1 MTRRR
6 IAIVAPGGP
15 DEFVGGIERFGR
27 GLALA
32 FARAGCEVVHAR
44 AGRDEDRLADGV
56 RWRSIRVEADELDPW
71 RLAKPRLASAILEAL
86 HACDE
91 VHVLRFDAG
100 SIDIVPRLA
109 AHARTRLW
117 LHDHGTSCARAF
129 RHDPPAGMSCPRD
142 ESARA
147 PVADPCASCLMPWIG
162 THAAGGIERLR
173 DGLARRR
180 DAAARALSAAHE
192 LLAPSHSHAD
202 ALRAVHGGLALRVVE
217 PGVEECFLATGR
229 DATSAAQREGA
240 LRVLHAGNHGWW
252 KGSCDLLDAFEEI
265 DRADATLVLAGT
277 GIDASWTRRLERAAR
292 LARLEQHG
300 AYEPAGL
307 ARVAAGCDVAVFPSR
322 LAESFGLAA
331 AECGAAGLELVV
343 SDRGDLPERV
353 GGDASLVVPAGD
365 ARALARM
372 LERLADA
379 KFSGRLR
386 RGAQRRARDTDAC
399 VRELLA

>member
-1 MTRRR
+1 
-6 IAIVAPGGP
+6 V
-15 DEFVGGIERFGR
+15 
-27 GLALA
+27 
-32 FARAGCEVVHAR
+32 
-44 AGRDEDRLADGV
+44 
-56 RWRSIRVEADELDPW
+56 
-71 RLAKPRLASAILEAL
+71 
-86 HACDE
+86 
-91 VHVLRFDAG
+91 
-100 SIDIVPRLA
+100 
-109 AHARTRLW
+109 
-117 LHDHGTSCARAF
+117 
-129 RHDPPAGMSCPRD
+129 
-142 ESARA
+142 
-147 PVADPCASCLMPWIG
+147 
-162 THAAGGIERLR
+162 
-173 DGLARRR
+173 
-180 DAAARALSAAHE
+180 SAAHE

-229 DATSAAQREGA
+229 DATSVAPREGA

-265 DRADATLVLAGT
+265 DREDATLVLAGT
-277 GIDASWTRRLERAAR
+277 GIDASWTRRLARAAR

-300 AYEPAGL
+300 AYEPDGL
-307 ARVAAGCDVAVFPSR
+307 ARLAAGCDVAVFPSR